1 MLAVSLGPYTVSERL
16 LARDDMRAA
25 LTARDFGTA
34 FRLMKKYDAA
44 SQDRIASAVEGL
56 DQSRVS
62 KIANG
67 RDRIG
72 TLDLIE
78 RIADGLRIPGRM
90 LGLTPRQWEPS
101 VPTPHTHTETAPPA
115 VDSRSATAQ
124 QPVTDPEPTAQ
135 GLVYEPS
142 VRRTLSTVAELGRA
156 DVRRRDVLLRSSFVL
171 GALAGPSRDWL
182 LTSLDVADS
191 GRTAR
196 ADMAAVESIRSMF
209 GVFQEMDV
217 IQGGGDIARRAV
229 AQYLT
234 EHVLPLLQESHAE
247 PVRQA
252 LFEVAAEQ
260 TYLAG
265 WMAFDCGQHG
275 IAQRYLI
282 QSLRLADASGNRML
296 GSHVLAGLSDQA
308 TQLGHPE
315 EGLRLARTGRHGLR
329 GLRAPAA
336 LTDLYVLEARAL
348 SVMGRST
355 DTAATIAQAEKTFD
369 LVNTANE
376 PEWAKF
382 IDEPYIT
389 GEIANSLR
397 DIGDPAEAHRYAG
410 QSVEAARRQNRGR
423 RGSLSQTVIAVSFTQ
438 QNDLES
444 AIVASHKA
452 IDIAAGVPNSA
463 RYVTAMTDLRQRLVP
478 FRQDAGTRELLARID
493 RTALAST
500 AA

>member
-1 MLAVSLGPYTVSERL
+1 MSAFSHGPYTVSARL
-16 LARDDMRAA
+16 LAREDMRAA
-25 LTARDFGTA
+25 LAARDFGTA

-62 KIANG
+62 KIVHG
-67 RDRIG
+67 RDRVAS
-72 TLDLIE
+72 LELIE
-78 RIADGLRIPGRM
+78 RIADGLRVPGRL
-90 LGLTPRQWEPS
+90 LGLAPRPWEPTTRPS
-101 VPTPHTHTETAPPA
+101 HTHPEVVAPV
-115 VDSRSATAQ
+115 VDSRSVTAQ
-124 QPVTDPEPTAQ
+124 QPVTDPEATAQ

-142 VRRTLSTVAELGRA
+142 LRRTLSRVAELGRA

-182 LTSLDVADS
+182 LASLDAADS

-196 ADMAAVESIRSMF
+196 ADMDAIHSIRTMF

-234 EHVLPLLQESHAE
+234 EHVLPLLQESHPE

-282 QSLRLADASGNRML
+282 QSLRLAEASGNRML
-296 GSHVLAGLSDQA
+296 GAHVLAGLSDQA
-308 TQLGHPE
+308 TQLGHPG
-315 EGLRLARTGRHGLR
+315 EGLRLARAGRHGLR

-348 SVMGRST
+348 SGLGRST

-369 LVNTANE
+369 LLNPANE

-397 DIGDPAEAHRYAG
+397 DIGDPAEARRYAG
-410 QSVEAARRQNRGR
+410 QSVEAARKQNRGR
-423 RGSLSQTVIAVSFTQ
+423 RGALSQTVVAVSFTQ
-438 QNDLES
+438 QNDLEG
-444 AIVASHKA
+444 AVTAGHQA
-452 IDIAAGVPNSA
+452 IDIAAGVPISA
-463 RYVTAMTDLRQRLVP
+463 RYVTAMTDLRQRLAP
-478 FRQDAGTRELLARID
+478 YQHDANARALLSRID
-493 RTALAST
+493 RTALASS